1 MQNTNQSPFT
11 HGMEIE
17 QFPDDLPSEVRDYTM
32 NNHEGSLD
40 GWHNDASGPRE
51 TSIGAF
57 KNTKTILN
65 RFYADTRDEEITWDW
80 HASNGS
86 SGAGSHVHLCVAEDV
101 FEEPLTAWTI
111 AYNSVV
117 ETFPFMAPFFCHN
130 WEKGFRDGT
139 RNHRGSELNV
149 EHWAEGTLTR
159 YSQDT
164 VEERVN
170 NPTRY
175 SRSYESVT
183 FNPAQTSGKPLT
195 VELRAND
202 AHPAMALNG
211 LLLIRRLT
219 GRAIEAGWSP
229 KLENHRSTLEAC
241 YEKIYHRATDVGLLT
256 AMKEEIDGGITFQE
270 GRGLPG
276 IDKREFDTMWEVM
289 RAIMVDNPQTPG
301 TWRKRS
307 HILVRSGED
316 EYGPQNNP
324 DALWNIDADRGE
336 FEWDHGPEQ
345 ED

>member
-1 MQNTNQSPFT
+1 MQGTNQSPFT

-17 QFPDDLPSEVRDYTM
+17 QFPDDLPDEVRSYTM
-32 NNHEGSLD
+32 NNYEGSLD

-65 RFYADTRDEEITWDW
+65 RFYADTRDEDITWEW

-86 SGAGSHVHLCVAEDV
+86 AGAGSHVHLCVAEDV
-101 FEEPLTAWTI
+101 FDDPLTAWTI
-111 AYNSVV
+111 SYNTVV
-117 ETFPFMAPFFCHN
+117 ETFPFLAPFFCHN
-130 WEKGFRDGT
+130 WEEGFRDGT
-139 RNHRGSELNV
+139 QYHRSELNI

-175 SRSYESVT
+175 TRSFESVT
-183 FNPAQTSGKPLT
+183 FNPAVTSGKPLT
-195 VELRAND
+195 LELRAND

-229 KLENHRSTLEAC
+229 KLENHRATLEAC

-276 IDKREFDTMWEVM
+276 IEKREFDTMWEVM